1 MAAITPIKYAETSTG
16 GVRNPMRD
24 FVSNLPN
31 IYNQYLTILDR
42 NRQRDLQEAQFAE
55 GKRQFEEAQA
65 LEQQK
70 LKAQN
75 LQNLAANTIEQQK
88 LQALIQAN
96 ADKNKYQQDILN
108 YTRGEPGRRI
118 NEKVIDFFL
127 KSFGNPFGVPQG
139 SSSSSSSGG
148 LGGYKR
154 DPGLDKRIQDEID
167 YYYSLAKDIDSL
179 STYIARLRN
188 TSNDSEFNEWFATMP
203 EEEQNSFLRL
213 SALSGKRLGE
223 KIDYAKLADSLSK
236 QLDNKH
242 SQAQAVYENMTS
254 YIDNINKALD
264 WPVYNKPVNLF
275 PEKHPDAI
283 KAAKDKEE
291 QAAQAAQAAY
301 KAKIMAE
308 MEEAEKRRKEIER
321 IAFGSNDNNLSG
333 SSQGKSGAPAK
344 AENRVETDATKIAD
358 YLQGLQRTVYD
369 ARTLRDRGTNPIS
382 LGIGNPGDPYF
393 NGPQRTV
400 YDAMTLGYRGTN
412 PIRLGIGNPGD
423 PYFNGGNNVYEQYLR
438 ALNAGKIR

>member
-16 GVRNPMRD
+16 GVRNPMKD

-70 LKAQN
+70 FEAQN
-75 LQNLAANTIEQQK
+75 LQNLAANTLRQQQ
-88 LQALIQAN
+88 LQALIRAN
-96 ADKNKYQQDILN
+96 DFAE
-108 YTRGEPGRRI
+108 GEPGRRI

-127 KSFGNPFGVPQG
+127 KSFGNPFGVPLG
-139 SSSSSSSGG
+139 SSSSSNSGG

-154 DPGLDKRIQDEID
+154 DPGLDNRIQKEID

-179 STYIARLRN
+179 SSYIARLKN
-188 TSNDSEFNEWFATMP
+188 TSNDSEFNEWFAAMP
-203 EEEQNSFLRL
+203 EEKQGEFLRF

-242 SQAQAVYENMTS
+242 SQAQSVYANTTS
-254 YIDNINKALD
+254 YIDNINEALGG
-264 WPVYNKPVNLF
+264 PVYNKPVNLF
-275 PEKHPDAI
+275 PDKHPDAI
-283 KAAKDKEE
+283 RAENEKRLAE
-291 QAAQAAQAAY
+291 QEARNAE
-301 KAKIMAE
+301 IMAE
-308 MEEAEKRRKEIER
+308 REKAEKLRKEIEK
-321 IAFGSNDNNLSG
+321 IAYGSNPTSSG

-344 AENRVETDATKIAD
+344 SEYDTSMWPILGTK
-358 YLQGLQRTVYD
+358 
-369 ARTLRDRGTNPIS
+369 PIS
-382 LGIGNPGDPYF
+382 LGIGAPIDPSYF
-393 NGPQRTV
+393 NGGSNV
-400 YDAMTLGYRGTN
+400 YDTSMWPNRGTK
-412 PIRLGIGNPGD
+412 PISLGIGAPID
-423 PYFNGGNNVYEQYLR
+423 PSYLNSGNNVYEQYLE
-438 ALNAGKIR
+438 ALKTGKIR

>member
-42 NRQRDLQEAQFAE
+42 NRQRELQDAQFAE
-55 GKRQFEEAQA
+55 SKRQFEEAQA

-70 LKAQN
+70 FEAQN
-75 LQNLAANTIEQQK
+75 LQNLAENTRRQQQ

-96 ADKNKYQQDILN
+96 ADRNKLQQDILN
-108 YTRGEPGRRI
+108 FNRGEPGRRI
-118 NEKVIDFFL
+118 NEKFVDFYL
-127 KSFGNPFGVPQG
+127 NSFGNPFGVTRG

-148 LGGYKR
+148 AGGYKR
-154 DPGLDKRIQDEID
+154 DAGLDKRIQDEID

-179 STYIARLRN
+179 STYIAKLKN

-203 EEEQNSFLRL
+203 EEEQGSFLRL
-213 SALSGKRLGE
+213 AALSGKKIGE
-223 KIDYAKLADSLSK
+223 KIDYAKLADNLSM
-236 QLDNKH
+236 QLDKKH
-242 SQAQAVYENMTS
+242 SQAQSVYKNMTD
-254 YIDNINKALD
+254 YIDNINESLGG
-264 WPVYNKPVNLF
+264 PVYNKPVNLF
-275 PEKHPDAI
+275 PERHPDAI
-283 KAAKDKEE
+283 RAEKEKKAKEQEEINAAKLAEQERRKKLKEE
-291 QAAQAAQAAY
+291 
-301 KAKIMAE
+301 I
-308 MEEAEKRRKEIER
+308 EK
-321 IAFGSNDNNLSG
+321 IAFESAYNLSG
-333 SSQGKSGAPAK
+333 SSQGKFGAPAK

-393 NGPQRTV
+393 NGTQRTV

-423 PYFNGGNNVYEQYLR
+423 PYFNGGNNVYEQYLE
-438 ALNAGKIR
+438 ALRTGKNR

>member
-42 NRQRDLQEAQFAE
+42 NRQRELQNAQFAE
-55 GKRQFEEAQA
+55 SKRQFEEKQA

-70 LKAQN
+70 FDAQN
-75 LQNLAANTIEQQK
+75 LQNLAANTLGQQQLK
-88 LQALIQAN
+88 ATIDAN
-96 ADKNKYQQDILN
+96 AATKQYQQDMLDFN
-108 YTRGEPGRRI
+108 KGEPGRRI
-118 NEKVIDFFL
+118 NKKFIDFFL
-127 KSFGNPFGVPQG
+127 NRFGNLYGVNRG

-148 LGGYKR
+148 LSGNKGYA
-154 DPGLDKRIQDEID
+154 GLDNRIQKEID

-223 KIDYAKLADSLSK
+223 KIDYAKLADSLSL
-236 QLDNKH
+236 QLDKKH
-242 SQAQAVYENMTS
+242 SQAQSVYANTTR
-254 YIDNINKALD
+254 YIDNINEALGG
-264 WPVYNKPVNLF
+264 PVYNKPVNLF

-283 KAAKDKEE
+283 RAKYEELQLEQEKINAANKKKREE
-291 QAAQAAQAAY
+291 DE
-301 KAKIMAE
+301 AK
-308 MEEAEKRRKEIER
+308 RKQIER
-321 IAFGSNDNNLSG
+321 IAFESNDNLSG
-333 SSQGKSGAPAK
+333 SSQGKFGAPAK

-369 ARTLRDRGTNPIS
+369 AGVLRDRGSNPIS

-423 PYFNGGNNVYEQYLR
+423 PYFSSGNNVYEQYLR

>member
-96 ADKNKYQQDILN
+96 ADRNKYQQDILD
-108 YTRGEPGRRI
+108 YTRGEPGRKI
-118 NEKVIDFFL
+118 NEKFIDFYL
-127 KSFGNPFGVPQG
+127 NSFGNPFGVLRG

-148 LGGYKR
+148 LSGNKIYA
-154 DPGLDKRIQDEID
+154 GLDNRIQKEID

-179 STYIARLRN
+179 STYIAKLKN
-188 TSNDSEFNEWFATMP
+188 TSNDSEFNEWFAAMP
-203 EEEQNSFLRL
+203 EEKQGEFLRY

-242 SQAQAVYENMTS
+242 SQAQSVYANMTS
-254 YIDNINKALD
+254 YIDNINEALD

-275 PEKHPDAI
+275 PDRHPDAI
-283 KAAKDKEE
+283 KAAKEKEE
-291 QAAQAAQAAY
+291 EEQ
-301 KAKIMAE
+301 KKRNAKIMAE
-308 MEEAEKRRKEIER
+308 MEEAERRRKEIER
-321 IAFGSNDNNLSG
+321 IAFESNYNLSG
-333 SSQGKSGAPAK
+333 SSQGKFGAPAK

-358 YLQGLQRTVYD
+358 YLQGLQSTVYD

-393 NGPQRTV
+393 NGGSNV
-400 YDAMTLGYRGTN
+400 YDANMLLNRGTN

-438 ALNAGKIR
+438 ALNAGKNR

>member
-42 NRQRDLQEAQFAE
+42 NRQRELQEAQFAE
-55 GKRQFEEAQA
+55 GKRQFEEEQA

-70 LKAQN
+70 FEAQN
-75 LQNLAANTIEQQK
+75 LQNLAANTLEQQK
-88 LQALIQAN
+88 LQATIQAN
-96 ADKNKYQQDILN
+96 ADRNKLQQDILN
-108 YTRGEPGRRI
+108 FNKGEPGRRI
-118 NEKVIDFFL
+118 NEKFIDFFL
-127 KSFGNPFGVPQG
+127 NSFGNPFGVNRG

-148 LGGYKR
+148 YKR
-154 DPGLDKRIQDEID
+154 DAGLDTRIQKEID

-179 STYIARLRN
+179 STYIAKLKN
-188 TSNDSEFNEWFATMP
+188 TSNDSEFNEWFAEMP

-213 SALSGKRLGE
+213 SALSGKKLGE

-236 QLDNKH
+236 QLDKKH
-242 SQAQAVYENMTS
+242 SQAQSVYANMTS
-254 YIDNINKALD
+254 YIDNINESLGG
-264 WPVYNKPVNLF
+264 PVYNKPVNLF
-275 PEKHPDAI
+275 PERHPDAI
-283 KAAKDKEE
+283 RAEYEKNLLEQEKINAAKEAERK
-291 QAAQAAQAAY
+291 
-301 KAKIMAE
+301 KAKKLQE
-308 MEEAEKRRKEIER
+308 EIER
-321 IAFGSNDNNLSG
+321 IAFESNYNLSG
-333 SSQGKSGAPAK
+333 SSQGKFGAPAK

-393 NGPQRTV
+393 NGV
-400 YDAMTLGYRGTN
+400 
-412 PIRLGIGNPGD
+412 
-423 PYFNGGNNVYEQYLR
+423 NNVYEQYLR

>member
-42 NRQRDLQEAQFAE
+42 NRQRELQDAQFAE
-55 GKRQFEEAQA
+55 SKRQFEESQA
-65 LEQQK
+65 LKQQEFE
-70 LKAQN
+70 AQN
-75 LQNLAANTIEQQK
+75 LQNLAANTLRQQQ
-88 LQALIQAN
+88 LQALIRAN
-96 ADKNKYQQDILN
+96 EFAE
-108 YTRGEPGRRI
+108 GEPGRRI
-118 NEKVIDFFL
+118 NEKLIDFFL
-127 KSFGNPFGVPQG
+127 KSFGIPTGVNRG
-139 SSSSSSSGG
+139 SSSSGG
-148 LGGYKR
+148 SGGSGGYKR
-154 DPGLDKRIQDEID
+154 DPGLDTRIQKEID

-179 STYIARLRN
+179 SSYIARLKN
-188 TSNDSEFNEWFATMP
+188 TSNDSEFNEWFASMP

-242 SQAQAVYENMTS
+242 SQAQSVYANMTR
-254 YIDNINKALD
+254 YIDNINEALGG
-264 WPVYNKPVNLF
+264 PVYNKPVNLF
-275 PEKHPDAI
+275 PDKHPDAI
-283 KAAKDKEE
+283 RAEKEKEE

-301 KAKIMAE
+301 RAKVMAE
-308 MEEAEKRRKEIER
+308 RARLGKLGELIEG
-321 IAFGSNDNNLSG
+321 IAYGSNPTSSG
-333 SSQGKSGAPAK
+333 SSQGKFGAPAK

-369 ARTLRDRGTNPIS
+369 ARTLRNRGTNPIS

-393 NGPQRTV
+393 NGV
-400 YDAMTLGYRGTN
+400 
-412 PIRLGIGNPGD
+412 
-423 PYFNGGNNVYEQYLR
+423 NNVYEQYLR

>member
-42 NRQRDLQEAQFAE
+42 NRQRELQDAQFAE

-65 LEQQK
+65 LRQQEFE
-70 LKAQN
+70 AQN
-75 LQNLAANTIEQQK
+75 LQNLAANTLAQQQ
-88 LQALIQAN
+88 LRATIDAN
-96 ADKNKYQQDILN
+96 AATKQYQQDML
-108 YTRGEPGRRI
+108 
-118 NEKVIDFFL
+118 DF
-127 KSFGNPFGVPQG
+127 KRAQG

-148 LGGYKR
+148 SGGYKR

-179 STYIARLRN
+179 STYIAKLKN
-188 TSNDSEFNEWFATMP
+188 TSNDSEFNEWFAAMP
-203 EEEQNSFLRL
+203 EEKQGDFLRF
-213 SALSGKRLGE
+213 SAISGKRLGE

-242 SQAQAVYENMTS
+242 SQAQSVYANMTR
-254 YIDNINKALD
+254 YIDNINKSLGG
-264 WPVYNKPVNLF
+264 PVYNKPVNLF

-283 KAAKDKEE
+283 RAEE
-291 QAAQAAQAAY
+291 EKRLAEQKKRNAE
-301 KAKIMAE
+301 IMAK
-308 MEEAEKRRKEIER
+308 MKEAERLRWLIENT
-321 IAFGSNDNNLSG
+321 AYGSNDNNLSG

-344 AENRVETDATKIAD
+344 AEYDTSMWPILGTK
-358 YLQGLQRTVYD
+358 
-369 ARTLRDRGTNPIS
+369 PIS
-382 LGIGNPGDPYF
+382 LGVGDPIDPSYF
-393 NGPQRTV
+393 NGGNNVHDTSMWPI
-400 YDAMTLGYRGTN
+400 LGTK
-412 PIRLGIGNPGD
+412 PISLGVGD
-423 PYFNGGNNVYEQYLR
+423 PIDPSYLNSGNNVYEQYLR

>member
-42 NRQRDLQEAQFAE
+42 NRQRELQDAQFAE
-55 GKRQFEEAQA
+55 SKRQFEEAQA

-70 LKAQN
+70 FEAQN
-75 LQNLAANTIEQQK
+75 LQNLAANTLAQQQ
-88 LQALIQAN
+88 LQALIRAN
-96 ADKNKYQQDILN
+96 DFAE
-108 YTRGEPGRRI
+108 GEPGRRI

-148 LGGYKR
+148 SGGYKIYA
-154 DPGLDKRIQDEID
+154 GLDNRIQKEID
-167 YYYSLAKDIDSL
+167 NYYSLAKDIDSL

-188 TSNDSEFNEWFATMP
+188 TSNDSEFNEWFAAMP

-213 SALSGKRLGE
+213 SALTGKRLGE
-223 KIDYAKLADSLSK
+223 KIDYAKLADSLSL

-242 SQAQAVYENMTS
+242 SQAQAVYENMTR
-254 YIDNINKALD
+254 YIDNINEALGG
-264 WPVYNKPVNLF
+264 PVYNKPVNLF
-275 PEKHPDAI
+275 PDKHPDAI
-283 KAAKDKEE
+283 KAAKVKEE

-301 KAKIMAE
+301 KAKVMAE
-308 MEEAEKRRKEIER
+308 REEAEKWREEIER
-321 IAFGSNDNNLSG
+321 IAFGSNDNLSG
-333 SSQGKSGAPAK
+333 SSQGKFGAPDK
-344 AENRVETDATKIAD
+344 SKYDTSMWPNLGTK
-358 YLQGLQRTVYD
+358 
-369 ARTLRDRGTNPIS
+369 PIS
-382 LGIGNPGDPYF
+382 LGIGAPIDPSYF
-393 NGPQRTV
+393 NGGSNV
-400 YDAMTLGYRGTN
+400 YDTSMWPNLGTK
-412 PIRLGIGNPGD
+412 PISLGIGAPID
-423 PYFNGGNNVYEQYLR
+423 PYFNGGNNIYEQYLR

>member
-42 NRQRDLQEAQFAE
+42 NRQRELQEAQFAE

-70 LKAQN
+70 LGAQN
-75 LQNLAANTIEQQK
+75 LQNLMANTLEQQK
-88 LQALIQAN
+88 LQATIQAN
-96 ADKNKYQQDILN
+96 ADRNKLQQDILN
-108 YTRGEPGRRI
+108 FNKGEPGRRI
-118 NEKVIDFFL
+118 NEKFIDFFL
-127 KSFGNPFGVPQG
+127 NSFGNPFGVLRG

-148 LGGYKR
+148 YKTNA
-154 DPGLDKRIQDEID
+154 GLDNRIQKEID

-179 STYIARLRN
+179 STYIAKLRN
-188 TSNDSEFNEWFATMP
+188 TSNDSEFNKWFAAMP
-203 EEEQNSFLRL
+203 EERQGEFLRF

-223 KIDYAKLADSLSK
+223 KIDYAKLADSLEK

-242 SQAQAVYENMTS
+242 SQAQSVYANMTS
-254 YIDNINKALD
+254 YIDNINEALGG
-264 WPVYNKPVNLF
+264 PVYNIPVNLF
-275 PEKHPDAI
+275 PERHPDAI
-283 KAAKDKEE
+283 RAEKEKEE

-344 AENRVETDATKIAD
+344 AEYDTSMWPNLGTK
-358 YLQGLQRTVYD
+358 
-369 ARTLRDRGTNPIS
+369 PIS
-382 LGIGNPGDPYF
+382 LGIGAPIDPS
-393 NGPQRTV
+393 
-400 YDAMTLGYRGTN
+400 
-412 PIRLGIGNPGD
+412 
-423 PYFNGGNNVYEQYLR
+423 YFNGGNNVYEQYLR
-438 ALNAGKIR
+438 ALNAGKNR

>member
-42 NRQRDLQEAQFAE
+42 NRQRELQEAQFAE
-55 GKRQFEEAQA
+55 SKRQFEEAQA
-65 LEQQK
+65 LKQQE
-70 LKAQN
+70 LGAQN
-75 LQNLAANTIEQQK
+75 LQNLMANTLEQQK
-88 LQALIQAN
+88 LQATIQAN
-96 ADKNKYQQDILN
+96 ADRNKLQQDILN
-108 YTRGEPGRRI
+108 FNKGEPGRRI
-118 NEKVIDFFL
+118 NEKFIDFFL
-127 KSFGNPFGVPQG
+127 NRLGNPFGVPLG
-139 SSSSSSSGG
+139 SSSSSNSGG

-154 DPGLDKRIQDEID
+154 DPGLDNRIQKEID
-167 YYYSLAKDIDSL
+167 YHYSLAKDIDSL

-188 TSNDSEFNEWFATMP
+188 TSNDSEFNEWFAAMP

-223 KIDYAKLADSLSK
+223 KIDYAKLADSLSL

-242 SQAQAVYENMTS
+242 SQAQSVYANMIG
-254 YIDNINKALD
+254 YIDNINEALGG
-264 WPVYNKPVNLF
+264 PVYNKPVNLF
-275 PEKHPDAI
+275 PERHPDAI
-283 KAAKDKEE
+283 RQRYEEEVLKQEKINAANKK
-291 QAAQAAQAAY
+291 
-301 KAKIMAE
+301 KR
-308 MEEAEKRRKEIER
+308 EEAEKLKDEIER
-321 IAFGSNDNNLSG
+321 IAFESNYNLSG
-333 SSQGKSGAPAK
+333 SSQGKFGAPAR

-369 ARTLRDRGTNPIS
+369 ARTLRNRGTNPIS
-382 LGIGNPGDPYF
+382 
-393 NGPQRTV
+393 
-400 YDAMTLGYRGTN
+400 
-412 PIRLGIGNPGD
+412 LGIGNPGD